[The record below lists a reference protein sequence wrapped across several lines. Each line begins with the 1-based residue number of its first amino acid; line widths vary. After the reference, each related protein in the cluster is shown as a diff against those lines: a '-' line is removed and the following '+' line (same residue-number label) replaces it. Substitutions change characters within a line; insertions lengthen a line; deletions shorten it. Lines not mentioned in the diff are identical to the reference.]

1 MINKNKENGS
11 LLKKLLWWIPII
23 ILGLMFAL
31 GACTRRENKIIPDKN
46 TGQAE
51 STQSKSIDKESGTK
65 QSVEIKETQG
75 QKKHK
80 QKNNKSKKRKNKKQ
94 IQESVSKSSDETS
107 SQEIESTK
115 DSTVET
121 GENGSINNV
130 EENGNYTS
138 KDDVALYIH
147 TYGKL
152 PLNYITKAEAQ
163 EMGWDPEKGNLSD
176 VLPGMSIGGSAFGNY
191 EGNLPRATGRRY
203 FECDIDYEGGYRGAK
218 RLIYSNDGLVFYTED
233 HYKTFE
239 QLY

>member
-1 MINKNKENGS
+1 MTNKENGS

-31 GACTRRENKIIPDKN
+31 GACTRRENKIVPDKN
-46 TGQAE
+46 TGQTE
-51 STQSKSIDKESGTK
+51 STQSKSIAKESGTK

-94 IQESVSKSSDETS
+94 IQESVSESADETS

-121 GENGSINNV
+121 GENGSINV

-152 PLNYITKAEAQ
+152 PLNYITKAKAQ

>member
-1 MINKNKENGS
+1 MTNKENGS

-31 GACTRRENKIIPDKN
+31 GACTRRENKIVPDKN

-51 STQSKSIDKESGTK
+51 STQSKSIAKESGTK

-75 QKKHK
+75 QKKHR

-94 IQESVSKSSDETS
+94 IQESVSESADETS
-107 SQEIESTK
+107 SQEIESTQ
-115 DSTVET
+115 DSTVEA
-121 GENGSINNV
+121 GENGSINV

-152 PLNYITKAEAQ
+152 PLNYITKAKAQ

-218 RLIYSNDGLVFYTED
+218 RLMYSNDGLVFYTED

>member
-1 MINKNKENGS
+1 MTNKENGS

-31 GACTRRENKIIPDKN
+31 GACTRRENKIVPDKN

-51 STQSKSIDKESGTK
+51 STQSKSIAKESGTK

-75 QKKHK
+75 QKKHR

-115 DSTVET
+115 DSTVEA
-121 GENGSINNV
+121 GENGSINV

-152 PLNYITKAEAQ
+152 PLNYITKAKAQ

>member
-1 MINKNKENGS
+1 MTNKENGS

-51 STQSKSIDKESGTK
+51 STQSKSIAKESGTK

-94 IQESVSKSSDETS
+94 IQESVSESSDETS

-121 GENGSINNV
+121 GENGSINV

-152 PLNYITKAEAQ
+152 PLNYITKAKAQ

>member
-1 MINKNKENGS
+1 MTNKENGS

-51 STQSKSIDKESGTK
+51 STQSKSIAKESGTK

-94 IQESVSKSSDETS
+94 IQESVSESSDETS

-121 GENGSINNV
+121 GENGSINV
-130 EENGNYTS
+130 EESGNYTS

-152 PLNYITKAEAQ
+152 PLNYITKAKAQ

>member
-1 MINKNKENGS
+1 MTNKENGS

-31 GACTRRENKIIPDKN
+31 GACTRRENKIVPDKN

-51 STQSKSIDKESGTK
+51 STQSKSIAKESGTK

-80 QKNNKSKKRKNKKQ
+80 QKNNKSKKSKNKKQ
-94 IQESVSKSSDETS
+94 IQESVSESSDETS
-107 SQEIESTK
+107 SQEIESTQ

-121 GENGSINNV
+121 GENGSINV

-152 PLNYITKAEAQ
+152 PLNYITKAKAQ

>member
-1 MINKNKENGS
+1 MTNKENGS

-31 GACTRRENKIIPDKN
+31 GACTRRENKIVPDKN

-51 STQSKSIDKESGTK
+51 STQSKSIAKESGTK

-94 IQESVSKSSDETS
+94 IQESVSESSDETS
-107 SQEIESTK
+107 NQEIESAK

-121 GENGSINNV
+121 GENGSINV

-152 PLNYITKAEAQ
+152 PLNYITKAKAQ

>member
-1 MINKNKENGS
+1 MTNKNKENGS

-31 GACTRRENKIIPDKN
+31 GACTRRENKIVPDKN

-51 STQSKSIDKESGTK
+51 STQSKSIAKESGTK

-94 IQESVSKSSDETS
+94 IQESVSESSDETS

-121 GENGSINNV
+121 GENGSINV

-152 PLNYITKAEAQ
+152 PLNYITKAKAQ

>member
-1 MINKNKENGS
+1 MTNKNKENGS

-31 GACTRRENKIIPDKN
+31 GACTRQESKSISAESFSN
-46 TGQAE
+46 TE
-51 STQSKSIDKESGTK
+51 STQSKNISDESTSKHSEEITGT
-65 QSVEIKETQG
+65 
-75 QKKHK
+75 KKHK
-80 QKNNKSKKRKNKKQ
+80 KKQ
-94 IQESVSKSSDETS
+94 KQSQESSSETLEETS
-107 SQEIESTK
+107 PESESTQE
-115 DSTVET
+115 SETVESRET
-121 GENGSINNV
+121 TV

-152 PLNYITKAEAQ
+152 PVNYITKAQAQ

-191 EGNLPRATGRRY
+191 EGNLPRASGRRY
-203 FECDIDYEGGYRGAK
+203 FECDIDYDGGYRGPK

>member
-1 MINKNKENGS
+1 MTNKNKENGS

-51 STQSKSIDKESGTK
+51 STQSKSIAKESGTK

-75 QKKHK
+75 QKKHR

-94 IQESVSKSSDETS
+94 IQESVSESSDETS
-107 SQEIESTK
+107 SQEIESTQ

-121 GENGSINNV
+121 GENGSINV

-152 PLNYITKAEAQ
+152 PLNYITKAKAQ

>member
-1 MINKNKENGS
+1 MTNKENGS

-31 GACTRRENKIIPDKN
+31 GACTRRENKIVPDKN

-51 STQSKSIDKESGTK
+51 STQSKSIAKESGTK

-94 IQESVSKSSDETS
+94 IQESVSESSDETS
-107 SQEIESTK
+107 SQEIESTQ

-121 GENGSINNV
+121 GENGSINV

-152 PLNYITKAEAQ
+152 PLNYITKAKAQ

>member
-1 MINKNKENGS
+1 MTNKENGS

-31 GACTRRENKIIPDKN
+31 GACTRRENKIVPDKN

-51 STQSKSIDKESGTK
+51 STQSKSIAKESGTK

-94 IQESVSKSSDETS
+94 IQESVSESSDETS

-115 DSTVET
+115 DSTVEA
-121 GENGSINNV
+121 GENGSINV

-152 PLNYITKAEAQ
+152 PLNYITKAKAQ

>member
-1 MINKNKENGS
+1 MTNKNKENGS

-31 GACTRRENKIIPDKN
+31 GACTRRENKIVPDKN

-51 STQSKSIDKESGTK
+51 STQSKSIAKESNAK

-75 QKKHK
+75 QKKHR

-94 IQESVSKSSDETS
+94 IQESVSESADETS
-107 SQEIESTK
+107 SQEIESTQ
-115 DSTVET
+115 DSTVEA
-121 GENGSINNV
+121 GENGSINV

-152 PLNYITKAEAQ
+152 PLNYITKAKAQ

-218 RLIYSNDGLVFYTED
+218 RLMYSNDGLVFYTED

>member
-1 MINKNKENGS
+1 MTNKENGS

-51 STQSKSIDKESGTK
+51 STQSKSIAKGSGTK

-94 IQESVSKSSDETS
+94 IQESVSESSDETS

-121 GENGSINNV
+121 GENGSINV

-152 PLNYITKAEAQ
+152 PLNYITKAKAQ

>member
-1 MINKNKENGS
+1 MTNKENGS

-51 STQSKSIDKESGTK
+51 STQSKSIAKESGTK

-75 QKKHK
+75 QKKHR

-94 IQESVSKSSDETS
+94 IQESVSESSDETS

-121 GENGSINNV
+121 GENGSINV
-130 EENGNYTS
+130 EESGNYTS

-152 PLNYITKAEAQ
+152 PLNYITKAKAQ

-203 FECDIDYEGGYRGAK
+203 FECDIDYEGEYRGAK

>member
-1 MINKNKENGS
+1 MTNKENGS

-31 GACTRRENKIIPDKN
+31 GACTRRENKIVPDKN

-51 STQSKSIDKESGTK
+51 STQSKSIAKESGTK

-75 QKKHK
+75 QKKHR

-94 IQESVSKSSDETS
+94 IQESASESADETS

-115 DSTVET
+115 DSTVEA
-121 GENGSINNV
+121 GENGSINV

-152 PLNYITKAEAQ
+152 PLNYITKAKAQ

>member
-31 GACTRRENKIIPDKN
+31 GACTKRENKIIPDKN

>member
-1 MINKNKENGS
+1 MTNKNKENGS

-31 GACTRRENKIIPDKN
+31 GACTRRENKIVPDKN

-51 STQSKSIDKESGTK
+51 STQSKSIAKESGTK

-94 IQESVSKSSDETS
+94 IQESVSESSDETS

-121 GENGSINNV
+121 GENGSINI

-152 PLNYITKAEAQ
+152 PLNYITKAKAQ

-233 HYKTFE
+233 HYNTFE

>member
-1 MINKNKENGS
+1 MTNKENGS

-51 STQSKSIDKESGTK
+51 STQSKSIAKESGTK

-94 IQESVSKSSDETS
+94 IQESVSESSDETS

-115 DSTVET
+115 DSTVEA
-121 GENGSINNV
+121 GENGNINV

-152 PLNYITKAEAQ
+152 PLNYITKAKAQ

>member
-1 MINKNKENGS
+1 MTNKENGS

-31 GACTRRENKIIPDKN
+31 GACTKRENKIIPDKN

-51 STQSKSIDKESGTK
+51 STQSKSIAKESGTK

-94 IQESVSKSSDETS
+94 IQESVSESADETS

-115 DSTVET
+115 DSTVEA
-121 GENGSINNV
+121 GENGSINV

-152 PLNYITKAEAQ
+152 PLNYITKAKAQ

>member
-1 MINKNKENGS
+1 MTNKENGS

-31 GACTRRENKIIPDKN
+31 GACTRRENKIVPDKN

-51 STQSKSIDKESGTK
+51 STQSKSIAKESGTK

-80 QKNNKSKKRKNKKQ
+80 QKKNKSKKRKNKKQ
-94 IQESVSKSSDETS
+94 IQESVSESSDETS

-115 DSTVET
+115 DSTVEA
-121 GENGSINNV
+121 GENGSINV

-152 PLNYITKAEAQ
+152 PLNYITKAKAQ

>member
-1 MINKNKENGS
+1 MTNKNKENGS

-31 GACTRRENKIIPDKN
+31 GACTRRENKIVPDKN

-51 STQSKSIDKESGTK
+51 STQSKSIAKESGTK

-75 QKKHK
+75 QKKHR

-94 IQESVSKSSDETS
+94 IQESVSESADETS

-115 DSTVET
+115 DSTVEA
-121 GENGSINNV
+121 GENGSINV

-152 PLNYITKAEAQ
+152 PLNYITKAKAQ

>member
-1 MINKNKENGS
+1 MTNKENGS

-31 GACTRRENKIIPDKN
+31 GACTKRENKIIPDKN

-51 STQSKSIDKESGTK
+51 STQSKSIAKESGTK

-75 QKKHK
+75 QKKHR

-94 IQESVSKSSDETS
+94 IQESVSESSDETS

-121 GENGSINNV
+121 GENGSINV

-152 PLNYITKAEAQ
+152 PLNYITKAKAQ

>member
-1 MINKNKENGS
+1 MTNKNKENGS

-31 GACTRRENKIIPDKN
+31 GACTRRENKIVPDKN

-51 STQSKSIDKESGTK
+51 STQSKSIAKESGTK

-75 QKKHK
+75 QKKHR

-94 IQESVSKSSDETS
+94 IQESVSESADETS
-107 SQEIESTK
+107 SQEIESTQ
-115 DSTVET
+115 DSTVEA
-121 GENGSINNV
+121 GENGSINV

-152 PLNYITKAEAQ
+152 PLNYITKAKAQ

-176 VLPGMSIGGSAFGNY
+176 VLPGMSIGGSVFGNY

>member
-1 MINKNKENGS
+1 MTNKENGS

-51 STQSKSIDKESGTK
+51 STQSKSIAKESGTK

-94 IQESVSKSSDETS
+94 IQESVSESSDETS
-107 SQEIESTK
+107 NQEIESTK

-121 GENGSINNV
+121 GENGSINV

-152 PLNYITKAEAQ
+152 PLNYITKAKAQ

>member
-1 MINKNKENGS
+1 MTNKENGS

-31 GACTRRENKIIPDKN
+31 GACTRRENKIVPDKN

-51 STQSKSIDKESGTK
+51 STQSKSIAKESGTK

-75 QKKHK
+75 QKKHR

-121 GENGSINNV
+121 GENGSINV

-152 PLNYITKAEAQ
+152 PLNYITKAKAQ

>member
-1 MINKNKENGS
+1 MTNKENGS

-51 STQSKSIDKESGTK
+51 STQSKSIAKESGTK

-75 QKKHK
+75 QKKHR
-80 QKNNKSKKRKNKKQ
+80 QKNNKSKKRKDKKQ
-94 IQESVSKSSDETS
+94 IQESVSESSDETS

-121 GENGSINNV
+121 GENGSINV

-152 PLNYITKAEAQ
+152 PLNYITKAKAQ

>member
-1 MINKNKENGS
+1 MTNKNKENGS

-51 STQSKSIDKESGTK
+51 STQSKSIAKESGTK

-94 IQESVSKSSDETS
+94 IQESVSELSDETS
-107 SQEIESTK
+107 SQEIESTQ

-121 GENGSINNV
+121 GENGSINV
-130 EENGNYTS
+130 EENGNYTF

-152 PLNYITKAEAQ
+152 PLNYITKAKAQ

>member
-1 MINKNKENGS
+1 MTNKENGS

-51 STQSKSIDKESGTK
+51 STQSKSIAKESGTK

-75 QKKHK
+75 QKKHR

-94 IQESVSKSSDETS
+94 IQESVSESSDETS

-121 GENGSINNV
+121 GENGSINV
-130 EENGNYTS
+130 EESGNYTS

-152 PLNYITKAEAQ
+152 PLNYITKAKAQ

-191 EGNLPRATGRRY
+191 EGTLPRATGRRY

>member
-1 MINKNKENGS
+1 MTNKENGS

-51 STQSKSIDKESGTK
+51 STQSKSIAKESGTK
-65 QSVEIKETQG
+65 QSVEIKEIQG
-75 QKKHK
+75 QKKHR

-94 IQESVSKSSDETS
+94 IQESVSESSDETS

-121 GENGSINNV
+121 GENGSINV
-130 EENGNYTS
+130 EESGNYTS

-147 TYGKL
+147 TYSKL
-152 PLNYITKAEAQ
+152 PLNYITKAKAQ

>member
-1 MINKNKENGS
+1 MTNKNKENGS

-31 GACTRRENKIIPDKN
+31 GACTRRENKIVPDKN

-51 STQSKSIDKESGTK
+51 STQSKSIAKESGTK

-80 QKNNKSKKRKNKKQ
+80 QKNNKSKKRKNK
-94 IQESVSKSSDETS
+94 IQESVSESADETS
-107 SQEIESTK
+107 SQEIESTQ
-115 DSTVET
+115 DSTVEA
-121 GENGSINNV
+121 GENGSINV

-152 PLNYITKAEAQ
+152 PLNYITKAKAQ

>member
-1 MINKNKENGS
+1 MTNKENGS

-51 STQSKSIDKESGTK
+51 STQSKSIAKESGTK

-75 QKKHK
+75 QKKHR

-94 IQESVSKSSDETS
+94 IQESVSESSDETS

-121 GENGSINNV
+121 GENGSINV
-130 EENGNYTS
+130 EESGNYTS

-152 PLNYITKAEAQ
+152 PLNYITKAKAQ